1 MSLREYI
8 FSLRSRFVVGDAVC
22 LTVDGIVYIVK
33 HQDEF
38 QILSS
43 HNPSMKMVLFSERV
57 QP

>member
-1 MSLREYI
+1 M
-8 FSLRSRFVVGDAVC
+8 VGGAIC

-43 HNPSMKMVLFSERV
+43 HNPSMKMVLFGERV
-57 QP
+57 QPWFEHNEYR